1 MGMEESACE
10 HEYWVMYG
18 RAESLYCLPEPNIT
32 LCVNETG
39 IKKKKKRLVSHT
51 ACAHFDHKGTGTGP
65 ALWAPANLL
74 ANGRIFKSHDEGTPA
89 LALCDQGL
97 G

>member
-39 IKKKKKRLVSHT
+39 IKKKKKKIGFPHS
-51 ACAHFDHKGTGTGP
+51 
-65 ALWAPANLL
+65 
-74 ANGRIFKSHDEGTPA
+74 
-89 LALCDQGL
+89 LCPL
-97 G
+97 